1 MKSGTD
7 KKEVLK
13 RFWGYDSFRPLQEE
27 IIDSLLQGFDTLAL
41 LPTGGGKSICY
52 QLPSLMLDGMC
63 LVVSPL
69 ISLMKDQVQ
78 QLRDHGIRA
87 ACLVSGATSIEQE
100 IVYNNCIH
108 GKIKILYVSPERLK
122 QQVFIEHFRQMKV
135 AFIAVDEAHCIS
147 QWGYDFRPSY
157 LEIAKI
163 RAFHPDIPILALTAT
178 ATPHVADDI
187 RHQLMFASNSR
198 MFQSSF
204 HRPNLAYMV
213 FHEENKVGRLLR
225 IANNV
230 GGSGIV
236 YVRNRRRTREIAD
249 QLVANGISATYYH
262 AGLEPKARD
271 TAQRRWMQGE
281 VRVIVA
287 TNAFG
292 MGIDKPDVRY
302 VVHMDIPS
310 SVEAYFQEAGRAGRD
325 GKKSFAVLLYNDT
338 DIITLQQNFE
348 NSYPSRKH
356 IANIYRAIC
365 NYYQLPVG
373 SGTDCQFDFNL
384 EALCSTYN
392 FNLMEFYSA
401 TRLLEREGLISFPEL
416 DQSQSRIYIPLSREE
431 VYRFQVSQPRYSDLM
446 ALLLRMYGGLF
457 ADFVPISEQALAK
470 RLYFEPNQIRNML
483 LHMDALKAIAYRPK
497 PTKPQII
504 FTSPRVDADSLYLNE
519 SNYTELKQR
528 ATERLEAIQHYVLSD
543 HDCRS
548 QMLLAYF
555 GETAATPCGACD
567 YCIQQKKTSS
577 PTAADEI
584 AAQHR
589 EQLLA
594 LLKEKPYRAE
604 ELVEKVGNIDEE
616 QVRQLLHEMVD
627 QHLVTINHLLQFEAL

>member
-52 QLPSLMLDGMC
+52 QLPSLMLDGLC
-63 LVVSPL
+63 VVVSPL

-78 QLRDHGIRA
+78 QLRDHGIHA
-87 ACLVSGATSIEQE
+87 ACLVAGSTSIEQE

-135 AFIAVDEAHCIS
+135 SFIAVDEAHCIS

-163 RAFHPDIPILALTAT
+163 RAYHPEIPILALTAT

-187 RHQLMFASNSR
+187 RYQLMFAGNSQ

-204 HRPNLAYMV
+204 HRPNLAYTV

-249 QLVANGISATYYH
+249 QLMANGISATYYH

-271 TAQRRWMQGE
+271 TAQRRWMQDE
-281 VRVIVA
+281 AKVIVA

-292 MGIDKPDVRY
+292 MGIDKPNVRY
-302 VVHMDIPS
+302 VVHLDIPS

-325 GKKSFAVLLYNDT
+325 GKKAFAVMLYNDT
-338 DIITLQQNFE
+338 DLTTLQQNFE
-348 NSYPSRKH
+348 NSYPSHKH

-392 FNLMEFYSA
+392 FNIMEFYSA
-401 TRLLEREGLISFPEL
+401 TRLLEREGLVSFPDL

-431 VYRFQVSQPRYSDLM
+431 VYHFQVAQPRYSDLL

-457 ADFVPISEQALAK
+457 ADFVPISEQALARK
-470 RLYFEPNQIRNML
+470 LYFEPGQIRNML
-483 LHMDALKAIAYRPK
+483 LHMDALKAVVYRPK

-504 FTSPRVDADSLYLNE
+504 FTSPRIDANNLYLNE

-528 ATERLEAIQHYVLSD
+528 ASERLEAIRHYIIAD

-548 QMLLAYF
+548 RMLLAYF
-555 GETAATPCGACD
+555 GETAASPCGICD
-567 YCIQQKKTSS
+567 YCIQQKKTTS
-577 PTAADEI
+577 PTAVDDI
-584 AAQHR
+584 ATQQR
-589 EQLLA
+589 TQLLA

-604 ELVEKVGNIDEE
+604 ELVEKVGNINEE
-616 QVRQLLHEMVD
+616 QVRQLLHELVD